1 MPFVDLTQ
9 LNQEQRWAIAWG
21 RQQANEQLKPEVD
34 SAIAANA
41 RITAENE
48 KLLPEHQRPL
58 VTVPAYYTDQSWADR
73 EIWSWVNAQLYLFQ
87 NRVKQNVET
96 KISAMALEDR
106 LALMA
111 QLGVEP
117 VLKAE

>member
-9 LNQEQRWAIAWG
+9 LNQEQLWAIAWG
-21 RQQANEQLKPEVD
+21 RQQANEAMKWEVD
-34 SAIAANA
+34 GAIATNA
-41 RITAENE
+41 QLTAENE
-48 KLLPEHQRPL
+48 KLLPEHQKPL
-58 VTVPAYYTDQSWADR
+58 VPVPAYYTDQTWFDKQVWNLV
-73 EIWSWVNAQLYLFQ
+73 EQQLASFQ
-87 NRVKQNVET
+87 SRVKQNVEA

-111 QLGVEP
+111 QLEVEP